1 MPSSMQLPQ
10 EAARLWGNPI
20 TRQKI
25 LDMHARGDTL
35 LDMVETLGLT
45 PALEADGLRT
55 VLLNLSTGEVQAI
68 RDAFVAEA
76 KQAGDHSGAQFPV
89 DCRVDTPSDAV
100 RVTTVPPR
108 SAAVMPVVRIDTR

>member
-10 EAARLWGNPI
+10 EASRLWGNPI

-25 LDMHARGDTL
+25 LDMHARDDSL
-35 LDMVETLGLT
+35 LDMVDALGLT

-55 VLLNLSTGEVQAI
+55 VLLNLSAGEVQAI

-76 KQAGDHSGAQFPV
+76 KMVGDHIGAQFPV
-89 DCRVDTPSDAV
+89 DCRVDTPGDAV
-100 RVTTVPPR
+100 RVTTVPAH
-108 SAAVMPVVRIDTR
+108 SAAVSPVVRIDAR